1 MKFDNIHLQY
11 LEKLLLIISNDQ
23 NLQKNFIIRG
33 SILYRQRI
41 NKLRKVKDLDVYV
54 VPTFYDL
61 NKFYDYNT
69 LIDYIKTNIIQKST
83 FDLENISTLEYFK
96 ENSHIR
102 FYLKD
107 NFADLCGNDTT
118 TTNNEFIFD
127 VGRDADEIQ
136 YIPFEYRLLDG
147 SQRES
152 SECLPKTGSTIIYV
166 SPIFTDL
173 AWKIQLIIHAGWR
186 AKDVC
191 DANEIYY
198 QQHTCDFNTNF
209 WASLMKILKYTNTP
223 LSKLNLITERKLGK
237 SRSASLKW
245 RNWQKETGDNRSI
258 TEIFDILFN
267 WLTSIINAHSF

>member
-1 MKFDNIHLQY
+1 MKFDNINLQH

-41 NKLRKVKDLDVYV
+41 NKLRRVKDLDVYID
-54 VPTFYDL
+54 PTFYDL
-61 NKFYDYNT
+61 NKLSNYYT
-69 LIDYIKTNIIQKST
+69 LIDYIKTHIIQKST
-83 FDLENISTLEYFK
+83 FYLENISTLEYFK

-107 NFADLCGNDTT
+107 STVSNDN
-118 TTNNEFIFD
+118 TNKEFILD
-127 VGRDADEIQ
+127 VGRDAEEIQ
-136 YIPFEYRLLDG
+136 YIPFEYCFLDG
-147 SQRES
+147 GS
-152 SECLPKTGSTIIYV
+152 STLTSTIIYV

-173 AWKIQLIIHAGWR
+173 AWKIQLVIHAGWR

-198 QQHTCDFNTNF
+198 HHNNTCEFHTNF

-237 SRSASLKW
+237 SRAAKLKW

-258 TEIFDILFN
+258 SEIFDILFN
-267 WLTSIINAHSF
+267 WLTPIINAHSF